1 MKQWQRLRNACSVF
15 PSICSCVSVRW
26 LARDSRGFRRVCITA
41 PTICNSR
48 TRLPRVND
56 YETAAPAQLALL
68 RKLAKVTTCIYAPLV
83 RVISMFVHALTQARM
98 DFSYGRYLS
107 PRPRSWYMR
116 RRACLYAHCGYAFT
130 RSQLQYK
137 HRHVTSH

>member
-1 MKQWQRLRNACSVF
+1 M
-15 PSICSCVSVRW
+15 
-26 LARDSRGFRRVCITA
+26 
-41 PTICNSR
+41 
-48 TRLPRVND
+48 ND

-116 RRACLYAHCGYAFT
+116 RRACLYAHCGYAFF

-137 HRHVTSH
+137 HRHVSVYALSDVP